1 MSKLPNSRV
10 NPKSNNSVLVQKSFS
25 SLYSNFILNL
35 YIVYELNTWSCNLAN
50 NFTLKIVLFGTVK
63 LVRNSIKSKFTYNGQ
78 RTTFDGEGLWNFGND
93 FAINIVIFGVDNSSS
108 STTNNRKN
116 NFLVLGKGPTQ
127 GINDSTGV
135 VEKRFSII
143 FSKANA
149 KFCLRFY
156 DSGDENY
163 LYVNKREI
171 YKFKAKDNK
180 VGIIFV

>member
-78 RTTFDGEGLWNFGND
+78 GTTFDGEGLWNFGND

-135 VEKRFSII
+135 VEKNSVLFLVKLMQNFAWGFMTMVMRIT
-143 FSKANA
+143 
-149 KFCLRFY
+149 CM
-156 DSGDENY
+156 
-163 LYVNKREI
+163 
-171 YKFKAKDNK
+171 
-180 VGIIFV
+180 